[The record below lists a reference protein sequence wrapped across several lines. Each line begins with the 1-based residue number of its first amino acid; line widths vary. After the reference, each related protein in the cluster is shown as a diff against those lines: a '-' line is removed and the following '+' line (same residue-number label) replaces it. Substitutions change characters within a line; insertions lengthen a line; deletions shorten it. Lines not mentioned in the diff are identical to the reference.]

1 MNYKEEIISIKE
13 LLAVGNID
21 SAKKLLDN
29 IYNNNLN
36 DFFLENFYG
45 AFLALD
51 PDKNKQDLAIIKFKR
66 SIELNDKFSEP
77 YYNLARIFFNRE
89 NYFDCIEFVKR
100 SIVLDPD
107 NLHYKDLLGHA
118 YIKLKKYF
126 EAKELFNLIIKNE
139 FDNANA
145 YFSLGII
152 YYQTEEFHKAIF
164 FLKKAIDLKINRVEA
179 YIELSKCYNKTH
191 NNYCENLKLTSEAVK
206 LFRSSL
212 LFILHAENLFR
223 FLKIEESFLY
233 MEESIKLDP
242 CILNHYHI
250 YLFYLNYKFNLNFND
265 YLELAKKFETKYL
278 EINKFKK
285 YDTNLKMQKKIKLGF
300 VSYDFRDHVIMYQIF
315 DVLKELHKNSEF
327 ILYGYYNNAVDDNV
341 TKEVKKYFHFWLN
354 ISEMSD
360 SESTNRIR
368 NDEINILFDLSGYTT
383 GNKIGIFI
391 QRAAAIQ
398 ISWAG
403 YLNSAGLKNMDY
415 IIADSN
421 VVPVNSKNIF
431 MERIIRLPNAWTT
444 LSELGMPVTTQVSN
458 ITPAI
463 FNKYLTFGCFSKIY
477 KINNEVI
484 DLIIKILKNITNS
497 RFIFQ
502 SEYFEDLDYKNYF
515 INIFTTNGIEKERLV
530 LLGNLKRNEFLL
542 KYNKVDIIFDTF
554 PYGGGTTSLEAS
566 WMCVPIITKEGDT
579 FLSRCGLSINF
590 NLGLSKMVYKNEDEC
605 INKIKSFNNDYN
617 KIQLIKERLIK
628 NKNLHPLFNSKMFTN
643 DLSKQIH
650 QVIKENKEKFDF
662 H

>member
-1 MNYKEEIISIKE
+1 
-13 LLAVGNID
+13 
-21 SAKKLLDN
+21 
-29 IYNNNLN
+29 
-36 DFFLENFYG
+36 
-45 AFLALD
+45 
-51 PDKNKQDLAIIKFKR
+51 
-66 SIELNDKFSEP
+66 
-77 YYNLARIFFNRE
+77 
-89 NYFDCIEFVKR
+89 
-100 SIVLDPD
+100 VLDPD

-152 YYQTEEFHKAIF
+152 YYQTEEFHTAIF

-242 CILNHYHI
+242 CILNHYHT

-265 YLELAKKFETKYL
+265 YLELAKKFENKYL
-278 EINKFKK
+278 EINEFKK
-285 YDTNLKMQKKIKLGF
+285 YDSNFKLQKRIKLGF
-300 VSYDFRDHVIMYQIF
+300 VSYDFRDHVIMYQIS
-315 DVLKELHKNSEF
+315 DVLKELYKNSEF
-327 ILYGYYNNAVDDNV
+327 IFYGYYNNPADDNI
-341 TKEVKKYFHFWLN
+341 TKEVKKCFNFWVN

-360 SESTNRIR
+360 SEATNRIR

-391 QRAAAIQ
+391 QRAAPIQ

-403 YLNSAGLKNMDY
+403 YLNSTGLKNMDY

-421 VVPVNSKNIF
+421 VVPVNSKNMF
-431 MERIIRLPNAWTT
+431 TESIIRLPNVWTT
-444 LSELGMPVTTQVSN
+444 FSELGMPVKSEVSN

-484 DLIIKILKNITNS
+484 DLIIKILKNIKNS

-542 KYNKVDIIFDTF
+542 KYNEVDIIFDTF

-590 NLGLSKMVYKNEDEC
+590 NLGLNEMVYKNEDEC
-605 INKIKSFNNDYN
+605 INKIKSFNNDHN
-617 KIQLIKERLIK
+617 KIQLIKEKLTK
-628 NKNLHPLFNSKMFTN
+628 NKNFHPLFDSKMFAN
-643 DLSKQIH
+643 DLSKQIY

-662 H
+662 Y